1 MKKFRV
7 ICFKKYLTQTS
18 KETYIMTNYIIK
30 TNDDSDHD
38 DEIVEFGL
46 DV

>member
-1 MKKFRV
+1 MMFL
-7 ICFKKYLTQTS
+7 KKYLTRTS

-30 TNDDSDHD
+30 TNNDDSD
-38 DEIVEFGL
+38 DEIVESGL